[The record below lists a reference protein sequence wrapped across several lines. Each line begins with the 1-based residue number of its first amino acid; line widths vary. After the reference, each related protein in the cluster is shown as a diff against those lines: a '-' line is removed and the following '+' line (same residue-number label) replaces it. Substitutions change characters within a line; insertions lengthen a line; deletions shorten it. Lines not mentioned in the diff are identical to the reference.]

1 MARGLFLCLD
11 IPPGRMVRG
20 VIVCVVVVWYVVVVY
35 RYRPINVTVTLLNR
49 G

>member
-1 MARGLFLCLD
+1 MSVYS
-11 IPPGRMVRG
+11 PPAYMVRG
-20 VIVCVVVVWYVVVVY
+20 LLRARVRVRGGVVVY